1 MYRFEKLFDRVI
13 NQLNDLVKALG
24 EKYLTTY
31 SDIDS
36 QIQEVEASLAA
47 MLGELT
53 GNEFDLAGLNELRL
67 LVNFDEC
74 RGQ

>member
-1 MYRFEKLFDRVI
+1 MYRFEKLSDRVI
-13 NQLNDLVKALG
+13 NQLNDLVKVLG

-74 RGQ
+74 

>member
-1 MYRFEKLFDRVI
+1 M
-13 NQLNDLVKALG
+13 NDLVKALG

-36 QIQEVEASLAA
+36 QIQEAEASLAA

-53 GNEFDLAGLNELRL
+53 GNEFDLAGLNELRSL
-67 LVNFDEC
+67 LGGEL
-74 RGQ
+74 

>member
-1 MYRFEKLFDRVI
+1 MHRFEKLPDRVV

-36 QIQEVEASLAA
+36 QIQEAEASLAA

-53 GNEFDLAGLNELRL
+53 GNEFDLAGLNELRSL
-67 LVNFDEC
+67 LGGEL
-74 RGQ
+74 

>member
-1 MYRFEKLFDRVI
+1 MYRFEKLSDRVI

-74 RGQ
+74 WGT